1 MPVGRPRNFDLDQA
15 LESAMQVFWKK
26 GYEGTSLPDLTEAM
40 GINRPSLYAA
50 FGNKEELFRKVI
62 DRYVAGPASCMQRAL
77 QAATAREV
85 AQGWLQSA
93 LEMQTQG
100 DNRGCLVV
108 NGAVIGS
115 DASESIRKE
124 LIARRAFG
132 ESKLRERLEQAQAS
146 GDLPANASPADL
158 ARYITT
164 VIQGMS
170 IQAAAGAT
178 RAQLQSVIDLAM
190 RSWPT
195 DK

>member
-50 FGNKEELFRKVI
+50 FGNKEELFRKVV

-77 QAATAREV
+77 QASTAREV
-85 AQGWLQSA
+85 VQRWLQGA

-108 NGAVIGS
+108 NGAIVGS
-115 DASESIRKE
+115 DTSESIRQE

-132 ESKLRERLEQAQAS
+132 ESKLRERLEQAQTS
-146 GDLPANASPADL
+146 GDLPASANAADL

-190 RSWPT
+190 QSWPT
-195 DK
+195 EK